1 VEAPGSHH
9 TQNLAALLAQVESTS
24 PLVLLMG
31 AVELHDC
38 MPAVGFGH
46 RRAPDILPV
55 VEVAVAVV
63 VHGLRPAAVAEARF
77 DSDVAEQ
84 RLQIRM
90 VLAAVVEVGHV
101 VPLAW
106 PHIRLCCIR
115 PRSADVVDSTA
126 GSELEAA
133 RVKPIDS
140 GFVQAET
147 DMLARIRQS
156 HVYSSLRYDSAYLHT
171 LVVVVGEELPAAVAA
186 QSPPRCQVSDSL
198 AVVRRSAYR
207 SLALFLFQVWLL
219 RNFTVAG
226 LDRSDVCSY
235 PWRVCEPSR
244 AALPD

>member
-1 VEAPGSHH
+1 M
-9 TQNLAALLAQVESTS
+9 S

-31 AVELHDC
+31 AVELHGC
-38 MPAVGFGH
+38 MPAVGSGH
-46 RRAPDILPV
+46 RLVPDILPV

-63 VHGLRPAAVAEARF
+63 VHGLRSAAVAEARL

-90 VLAAVVEVGHV
+90 ALAAVVEVGHV

-147 DMLARIRQS
+147 DMLARICQS
-156 HVYSSLRYDSAYLHT
+156 HVYSSLRYDSVYLRT
-171 LVVVVGEELPAAVAA
+171 LVVGEELPAAAAAAA

-198 AVVRRSAYR
+198 AAVRSSACR
-207 SLALFLFQVWLL
+207 SLALFLF
-219 RNFTVAG
+219 
-226 LDRSDVCSY
+226 
-235 PWRVCEPSR
+235 
-244 AALPD
+244 

>member
-9 TQNLAALLAQVESTS
+9 TQSLAALLAQVESTS

-38 MPAVGFGH
+38 VPAVGFGH
-46 RRAPDILPV
+46 RLAPDILPV
-55 VEVAVAVV
+55 VEVVVAVV

-171 LVVVVGEELPAAVAA
+171 LVVVGEELPAAAAA

-198 AVVRRSAYR
+198 AVVRSSACR
-207 SLALFLFQVWLL
+207 SLALFLSRLWLL
-219 RNFTVAG
+219 RNFNGAG
-226 LDRSDVCSY
+226 LDRLDVRSY
-235 PWRVCEPSR
+235 PWRVCGTSR
-244 AALPD
+244 AALLD